1 LKSQD
6 VLNSKNISINGFADL
21 LLAISTKAIFI
32 EVLTRVDLAP
42 YPKDNFLLALA
53 KDGNVL

>member
-1 LKSQD
+1 LP
-6 VLNSKNISINGFADL
+6 DL